1 MRAASMTIAGSE
13 ISRELAS
20 TLVKKVSSDGRLDL
34 REPTPLT
41 ARLSTRIGISAASEG
56 RSRSACE
63 LTFLSAMVVLDQALP
78 AGAGEGGREGALAGG
93 GGGYLL
99 GGHGHPAAAF
109 EARPAGGP
117 HRLRG
122 RARLLGCGHPRAPPP
137 GVARHHLPT

>member
-41 ARLSTRIGISAASEG
+41 ARLSTRIGISAASGG

-63 LTFLSAMVVLDQALP
+63 LTFLSARVVLDQPLP
-78 AGAGEGGREGALAGG
+78 AGAGEAGREGALSAGG
-93 GGGYLL
+93 GA
-99 GGHGHPAAAF
+99 HP
-109 EARPAGGP
+109 PVGP
-117 HRLRG
+117 GRLP
-122 RARLLGCGHPRAPPP
+122 L
-137 GVARHHLPT
+137 

>member
-78 AGAGEGGREGALAGG
+78 PGAGEVGREGALPGRR
-93 GGGYLL
+93 
-99 GGHGHPAAAF
+99 
-109 EARPAGGP
+109 RPDLP
-117 HRLRG
+117 G
-122 RARLLGCGHPRAPPP
+122 RHAPPAP
-137 GVARHHLPT
+137 PFP